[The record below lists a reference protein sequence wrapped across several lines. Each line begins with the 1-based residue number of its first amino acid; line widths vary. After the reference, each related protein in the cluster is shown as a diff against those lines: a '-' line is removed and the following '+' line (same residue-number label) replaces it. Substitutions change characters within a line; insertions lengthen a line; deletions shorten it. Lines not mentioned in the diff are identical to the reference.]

1 MQMHPDHLVVRRPH
15 EFCPIHVRY
24 LASFIMLRSSG
35 GNHKV
40 LEEEAE
46 KLWELEEGEESC
58 EILSLGHGVAIAPML
73 LLLSDCH
80 TEDGYV
86 YENYS
91 LFNWLLTFFW

>member
-1 MQMHPDHLVVRRPH
+1 MQMHPDHLMVRRPH

-46 KLWELEEGEESC
+46 KL
-58 EILSLGHGVAIAPML
+58 
-73 LLLSDCH
+73 
-80 TEDGYV
+80 
-86 YENYS
+86 
-91 LFNWLLTFFW
+91 